1 MARVALA
8 LPLVCLGLTG
18 CVAPL
23 LLAPAM
29 LPAMM
34 PAMVS
39 SAAPAMGAATASA
52 AARAAATRGEEEG
65 TYARRPP
72 PKFEPPWAIKKKP
85 EAAESTQ

>member
-1 MARVALA
+1 MRIALA
-8 LPLVCLGLTG
+8 FSLACFGLSG

-39 SAAPAMGAATASA
+39 SAAPAMGAATATA
-52 AARAAATRGEEEG
+52 AARAAATRGQQEG
-65 TYARRPP
+65 TYAQRPP

-85 EAAESTQ
+85 EAADSAQ